1 MEHLK
6 IKSLIA
12 GLICG
17 LILISVGCKVH
28 QPTTV
33 IQKEEIIWKYKD
45 SIVSKDSTVYI
56 PVEIYKDYSSML
68 DTLVLSTSMAEAK
81 SWLDTNNKMLVGE
94 IRNLN
99 SIEYK
104 YIEVERIV
112 TNDSIVEREIP
123 VPYPVV
129 EEKKVIPTFAIICI
143 CWTVISFVI
152 LLGLV
157 YLKFIRP

>member
-1 MEHLK
+1 MEQFK

-12 GLICG
+12 GLFCALFI
-17 LILISVGCKVH
+17 IFSGCRVK
-28 QPTTV
+28 QPTV
-33 IQKEEIIWKYKD
+33 IQKEEIVWIHKD
-45 SIVSKDSTVYI
+45 SIVTKDSTVYI
-56 PVEIYKDYSSML
+56 PVEVYRDYSNML
-68 DTLVLSTSMAEAK
+68 DTLVLSTSMAESK
-81 SWLDTNNKMLVGE
+81 SWLDTNNKMLAGE
-94 IRNLN
+94 IKNLK
-99 SIEYK
+99 SVEYK
-104 YIEVERIV
+104 YIEVDRIV

-143 CWTVISFVI
+143 CWTVISFVT